1 MERTFPCSNNNCIFV
16 HPRGVGT
23 TGGCQCLDFF
33 PMPVEVRSQLRR
45 EIRAATTRAFEKGM
59 TAALKEKERY

>member
-16 HPRGVGT
+16 HPG
-23 TGGCQCLDFF
+23 GGCQCLDFF

-59 TAALKEKERY
+59 TAALKEKER